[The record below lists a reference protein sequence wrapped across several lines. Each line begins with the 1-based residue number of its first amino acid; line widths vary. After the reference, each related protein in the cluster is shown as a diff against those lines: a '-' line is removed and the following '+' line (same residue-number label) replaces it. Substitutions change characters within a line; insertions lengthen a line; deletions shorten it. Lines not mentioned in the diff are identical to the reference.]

1 MSKIALITKHEF
13 LAVVRRKSFVIMT
26 LLFPVIA
33 LIAMGAFQLI
43 QNLGD
48 DTEEIQAI
56 GYIDEIGIF
65 TDDTDQSNI
74 VLVYYDSEDEA
85 QSALTDGD
93 IKEYFIIPEE
103 YVTTGLISRFTLERE
118 LEAPGETIWVM
129 KSFLLG
135 NLLKGETS
143 QEIAER
149 VKNPMWLQTTRLTE
163 TGEIASEQG
172 GFESF
177 LVPYIFGILLLIA
190 IFTSSGYLLQGLGEE
205 KENRIMEILLSS
217 VSPRQL
223 ITGKVI
229 GLGAAGLVQILV
241 WLVSAPL
248 LVQLASS
255 TIGGFISQIQIPT
268 NFLALGIVYFILG
281 YLIYAVL
288 MAGVGSISPTAR
300 EGQQMSVLFTLFGV
314 APFWFM
320 PLLMQHP
327 EHVLAKILTIF
338 PLTAPLS
345 VMLRLGLADIEVWE
359 LVTSICLLIISIIV
373 GLWLSAKVFRT
384 YLLMYGKRPNL
395 REIVKSIRSA

>member
-1 MSKIALITKHEF
+1 MSKIVLITKHEF

-26 LLFPVIA
+26 LLFPVLA
-33 LIAMGAFQLI
+33 LIAMGVFQVI
-43 QNLGD
+43 ENMGD
-48 DTEEIQAI
+48 DTEELTTI
-56 GYIDEIGIF
+56 GYVDEIGIF
-65 TDDTDQSNI
+65 IDDTEQANI
-74 VLVYYDSEDEA
+74 TLVNYNSQDEA
-85 QSALTDGD
+85 QSALIDGD
-93 IKEYFIIPEE
+93 VKEYFVIPAN

-118 LEAPGETIWVM
+118 LEPPGETRWVM
-129 KSFLLG
+129 ESFLLE
-135 NLLKGETS
+135 NLLRGETS
-143 QEIAER
+143 QQIAER
-149 VKNPMWLQTTRLTE
+149 VKNPMWLETTRLTE

-177 LVPYIFGILLLIA
+177 LVPYIFGILLLVA

-217 VSPRQL
+217 VSPQQL

-248 LVQLASS
+248 LVNLASS
-255 TIGGFISQIQIPT
+255 TIGGFISQIQIPA
-268 NFLALGIVYFILG
+268 NFIAFGTVYFILG

-314 APFWFM
+314 APFWLM

-327 EHVLAKILTIF
+327 DHVLARILTIF
-338 PLTAPLS
+338 PLTATLS
-345 VMLRLGLADIEVWE
+345 VMLRMGLADIEVWE
-359 LVTSICLLIISIIV
+359 IVASISLLIISIVV
-373 GLWLSAKVFRT
+373 GLWFSAKVFRT

-395 REIVKSIRSA
+395 KEVMKSIRSA

>member
-1 MSKIALITKHEF
+1 VLITKHEF

-26 LLFPVIA
+26 LLFPVLA
-33 LIAMGAFQLI
+33 LIAMGVFQVI
-43 QNLGD
+43 ENMGD
-48 DTEEIQAI
+48 DTEELTTI
-56 GYIDEIGIF
+56 GYVDEIGIF
-65 TDDTDQSNI
+65 IDDTEQANI
-74 VLVYYDSEDEA
+74 TLVNYNSQDEA
-85 QSALTDGD
+85 QSALIDGD
-93 IKEYFIIPEE
+93 VKEYFVIPAN

-118 LEAPGETIWVM
+118 LEPPGETRWVM
-129 KSFLLG
+129 ESFLLE
-135 NLLKGETS
+135 NLLRGETS
-143 QEIAER
+143 QQIAER
-149 VKNPMWLQTTRLTE
+149 VKNPMWLETTRLTE

-172 GFESF
+172 GFASF
-177 LVPYIFGILLLIA
+177 LVPYIFGILLLVS

-217 VSPRQL
+217 VSPQQL

-248 LVQLASS
+248 LVNLASS
-255 TIGGFISQIQIPT
+255 TIGGFISQIQIPA
-268 NFLALGIVYFILG
+268 NFVAFGTVYFILG

-314 APFWFM
+314 APFWLM

-327 EHVLAKILTIF
+327 DHVLARILTIF

-345 VMLRLGLADIEVWE
+345 VMLRMGLADIEVWE
-359 LVTSICLLIISIIV
+359 IVASISLLIISIVV
-373 GLWLSAKVFRT
+373 GLWFSAKVFRT

-395 REIVKSIRSA
+395 KEVMKSIRSA